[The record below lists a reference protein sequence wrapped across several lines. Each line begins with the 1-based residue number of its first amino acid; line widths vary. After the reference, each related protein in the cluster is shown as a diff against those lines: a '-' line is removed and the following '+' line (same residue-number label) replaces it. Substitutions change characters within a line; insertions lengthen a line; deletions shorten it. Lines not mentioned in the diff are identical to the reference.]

1 VLLHKHVC
9 PKLRW
14 VLTAAAGSD
23 DCAEALGQSGACEAL
38 VHILGLSSIPH
49 KLLCNGD

>member
-1 VLLHKHVC
+1 MLVC

-14 VLTAAAGSD
+14 ADCLCAAAGSD
-23 DCAEALGQSGACEAL
+23 DCAEALGQSGACGAL
-38 VHILGLSSIPH
+38 AHILGLSSIPH